1 MAALSGGLVKREA
14 KAKRMKLGRIARAVG
29 KSMIGLAAV
38 GMLAA
43 APVALAQAVH
53 LAEPAVAPA
62 AAPTQPSAPLANAVA
77 SPAPAANDNAA
88 TAATTPAPA
97 AGAYVPM
104 APTPG
109 KGMPVDG
116 RLGLQQQFSPI
127 GDYGAW
133 MHDIILIPL
142 IFIISIFVLALILWA
157 MFRFRRSANPT
168 PSKTTHNA
176 LIEVVWTLVPVLI
189 LVAIAVPSISLLA
202 TQYKPAPAGALTIKA
217 TGYQWYWGF
226 TYPDNGGF
234 EVIANM
240 LKEPSEVK
248 AGERARTDADGPQ
261 QLATDNRMVVPAG
274 EPIRLQTTGADVI
287 HSFGIPSL
295 WYKLDAV
302 PGRINEK
309 VLFIKEPGVYF
320 GQCSELCGAR
330 HGYMPIVIEAL
341 PRPQFEAWVLSQ
353 PGGTLVKPA
362 IAGTGAAPAP
372 APATAPVSAEPAA
385 PAAGAAPAK
394 TAA

>member
-1 MAALSGGLVKREA
+1 
-14 KAKRMKLGRIARAVG
+14 
-29 KSMIGLAAV
+29 
-38 GMLAA
+38 
-43 APVALAQAVH
+43 
-53 LAEPAVAPA
+53 VAPA
-62 AAPTQPSAPLANAVA
+62 QPSTPLDNVA

-88 TAATTPAPA
+88 TAPASPTPA
-97 AGAYVPM
+97 AGGYVPM

-116 RLGLQQQFSPI
+116 RLGLQEQFSPI
-127 GDYGAW
+127 GDYGRW
-133 MHDIILIPL
+133 MHDGILMPLIVIISLFVLILIL
-142 IFIISIFVLALILWA
+142 YA
-157 MFRFRRSANPT
+157 MFRFRRSANPV

-217 TGYQWYWGF
+217 TGYQWYWGY

-234 EVIANM
+234 EVISNM
-240 LKEPSEVK
+240 LKEPEEVK
-248 AGERARTDADGPQ
+248 AGERARTDADGPAH
-261 QLATDNRMVVPAG
+261 LAADNRMVVPAG

-287 HSFGIPSL
+287 HAFAIPAL

-320 GQCSELCGAR
+320 GQCSDLCGAR

-341 PRPQFEAWVLSQ
+341 PRPQFDAWVLSQ
-353 PGGTLVKPA
+353 PGGTIAKP
-362 IAGTGAAPAP
+362 GTGSAGNAPAAAPP
-372 APATAPVSAEPAA
+372 QNPVSAVPGA
-385 PAAGAAPAK
+385 PAAGASPSPLPAK